1 MEVILKKSLPTYAI
15 KFIIV
20 VFLLG
25 MLPEH
30 IIPEGFLKAKCL
42 LFVSP
47 GFYCCIPAGKKI
59 DVSVFFCKF
68 SKCKLNGG

>member
-20 VFLLG
+20 VFFLG

-47 GFYCCIPAGKKI
+47 NFNFCVSAGKKI
-59 DVSVFFCKF
+59 VVSLFFCKVR
-68 SKCKLNGG
+68 KCKLNGG